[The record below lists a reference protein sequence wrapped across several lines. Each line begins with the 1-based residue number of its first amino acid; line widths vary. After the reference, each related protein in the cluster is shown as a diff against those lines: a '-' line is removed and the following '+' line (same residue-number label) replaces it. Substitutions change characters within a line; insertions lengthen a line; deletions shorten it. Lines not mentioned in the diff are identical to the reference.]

1 MQNKRGKSRAKIIIG
16 VVVCIAIVFCGWY
29 LFSRYGNMSQAK
41 EMVSAYAVETPLGD
55 RQAEVERQ
63 VSLDLYRMRGTYFQS
78 VDQIAEVSDTGEIV
92 YAVENERFPT
102 DYITVQKKHGK
113 VEITVTEGEK
123 KDLWVRQMNGK
134 IYLNGQRM
142 KDCENWLVS
151 FF

>member
-1 MQNKRGKSRAKIIIG
+1 MQYEHRKRRAKIIIG

-29 LFSRYGNMSQAK
+29 LFTRYGNMSQAK
-41 EMVSAYAVETPLGD
+41 ELVSAYAVETPLGD
-55 RQAEVERQ
+55 RQAEV
-63 VSLDLYRMRGTYFQS
+63 DLYRMRGTYFQS

-102 DYITVQKKHGK
+102 DYITVQKKDGK